1 MYVEASAR
9 KDMEGSYLCRAKNA
23 AGETEDL
30 VQVIVNENG
39 DNGRNGKIHHPCL
52 TMIVHKIFKIKVIF

>member
-1 MYVEASAR
+1 MATYTEASAR

-30 VQVIVNENG
+30 IQIIINENG
-39 DNGRNGKIHHPCL
+39 GERTGNL
-52 TMIVHKIFKIKVIF
+52 L

>member
-1 MYVEASAR
+1 
-9 KDMEGSYLCRAKNA
+9 MEGSYLCRAKNA

-39 DNGRNGKIHHPCL
+39 DDGRSGKL
-52 TMIVHKIFKIKVIF
+52 